1 MGELLVALP
10 IVGLLVCWCLASGER
25 RGAAALVAAAGF
37 TLGAVVMLKLATN
50 GLGQSLAH
58 QLSGTRWEISSFF
71 PSGHVAMATIAYGAA
86 AVCAGRAS
94 PWLAAPAWLV
104 ASVVV
109 AGVALERLFRAAHPP
124 MDLLGGFVLGVVA
137 LGILVWLWPSGRLRV
152 GGAPAVV
159 AAGALIVIVFY
170 GQALPTSAWIAHVV
184 ASVRTTVQIVLNRH

>member
-10 IVGLLVCWCLASGER
+10 IIGLLACWCLASGER
-25 RGAAALVAAAGF
+25 RGAVSLVAATAF

-58 QLSGTRWEISSFF
+58 HLSGTRWSISSFF

-86 AVCAGRAS
+86 AVCLGRAS
-94 PWLAAPAWLV
+94 PWLGVPAWLL

-109 AGVALERLFRAAHPP
+109 AGVALERVFRAAHPP
-124 MDLLGGFVLGVVA
+124 MDLLGGFVLGLVA
-137 LGILVWLWPSGRLRV
+137 LGILVWLWPSGRLRL
-152 GGAPAVV
+152 GGVPAVLV
-159 AAGALIVIVFY
+159 TGALIVIALY

-184 ASVRTTVQIVLNRH
+184 TSVRATVQIVLNRH